1 VSRPSTTAQALRDA
15 FGSRLRERVALGRY
29 TSARLG
35 GPADFLI
42 EVRRGDELKTAARTL
57 WDLGRSFRV
66 LGGGSNVL
74 VADEGVREV
83 IVLNEAKAVRFDET
97 AEGPRVWAESGA
109 SLGGVARRSAE
120 RGWSGL
126 EWAASVPGTVGGAV
140 VGNAG
145 AHGGDIAG
153 VLDRGEILLRQEGEA
168 AWPAERFEYG
178 YRTSWLKRHPGEA
191 VVTAATFAVRQAGVE
206 ETRARLQEYVAN
218 RQRTQ
223 PPGAS
228 WGSMFKNP
236 PGDFAGRLIES
247 AGLKGHRIGE
257 AEISPVHANFFV
269 NRGGAQAKDVAELLL
284 LARRKV
290 EELSGVRLEL
300 EIELIGE
307 WTSSVREA
315 VR

>member
-1 VSRPSTTAQALRDA
+1 
-15 FGSRLRERVALGRY
+15 
-29 TSARLG
+29 LG
-35 GPADFLI
+35 GPADFAI
-42 EVRRGDELKTAARTL
+42 DVRTGEELQATARTL
-57 WDLGRSFRV
+57 WDLGIAFRV

-83 IVLNEAKAVRFDET
+83 IVLNDAKAIRFDEP

-120 RGWSGL
+120 RGWTGL

-145 AHGGDIAG
+145 AHGGDVAG
-153 VLDRGEILLRQEGEA
+153 ALRLGELELREGGSMI
-168 AWPAERFEYG
+168 WPVEQFEYG

-191 VVTAATFAVRQAGVE
+191 VVLAATFAVRRAE
-206 ETRARLQEYVAN
+206 AEATRARLQEYVAY

-236 PGDFAGRLIES
+236 QGDFAGRLIES
-247 AGLKGHRIGE
+247 VGMKGTRIGE

-269 NRGGAQAKDVAELLL
+269 NRGGARASDVAELLL
-284 LARRKV
+284 RARRKV
-290 EELSGVRLEL
+290 EAEAGIRLEL
-300 EIELIGE
+300 EIELIGD
-307 WTSSVREA
+307 WPSSTREA
-315 VR
+315 LQ

>member
-1 VSRPSTTAQALRDA
+1 
-15 FGSRLRERVALGRY
+15 
-29 TSARLG
+29 
-35 GPADFLI
+35 
-42 EVRRGDELKTAARTL
+42 
-57 WDLGRSFRV
+57 
-66 LGGGSNVL
+66 VL

-83 IVLNEAKAVRFDET
+83 IVLNEAKAVRFEDT
-97 AEGPRVWAESGA
+97 AEGPRVWSESGA

-120 RGWSGL
+120 RGLTGL

-145 AHGGDIAG
+145 AHGGDVAS
-153 VLDRGEILLRQEGEA
+153 VLHHAELLLREDGPA
-168 AWPAERFEYG
+168 TWPVERLEYG

-191 VVTAATFAVRQAGVE
+191 VVTSATFAVGQGKVE
-206 ETRARLQEYVAN
+206 ETRARVQEFVAY

-236 PGDFAGRLIES
+236 TGDFAGRLIEA
-247 AGLKGHRIGE
+247 AGLKGKRIGE

-269 NRGGAQAKDVAELLL
+269 NRGGARAVDVADLLRV
-284 LARRKV
+284 ARQTV
-290 EELSGVRLEL
+290 ETEAGVRLEL

-307 WTSSVREA
+307 WPESVREA
-315 VR
+315 LR